1 MIDING
7 DLLSMVYN
15 LFDKGTSGG
24 AIQNENMPNKE
35 LAEELQKAVIR
46 KFKKTKIHS
55 PFIDNIFE
63 CRSR

>member
-1 MIDING
+1 
-7 DLLSMVYN
+7 MVYN

-46 KFKKTKIHS
+46 KFKKRKLHS

-63 CRSR
+63 CRSRWYAINKQI

>member
-1 MIDING
+1 
-7 DLLSMVYN
+7 MVYN
-15 LFDKGTSGG
+15 LFDKGTPGG

-46 KFKKTKIHS
+46 KFKKRKLHS